1 MNRRYSAEGVE
12 KAEHLYC
19 YSGHSLRGVAELTGV
34 PLTTLKRWSGKN
46 GWVEKK
52 SEIGRA
58 LIEIRTNTVLLRK
71 RIIESVSIRYH
82 EGPIRQQNGTIPVS
96 CRYHSCTVKAAQN
109 NQRIEC
115 GSRFAPSAGAPF
127 EIFPN

>member
-1 MNRRYSAEGVE
+1 MQRKTMSHEIRVIA
-12 KAEHLYC
+12 
-19 YSGHSLRGVAELTGV
+19 LRGVAELTGV
-34 PLTTLKRWSGKN
+34 PLTTLMRWSGKN

-82 EGPIRQQNGTIPVS
+82 EGPIRQQNGIIPVS
-96 CRYHSCTVKAAQN
+96 FRFHSGIMPAAF
-109 NQRIEC
+109 RRRH
-115 GSRFAPSAGAPF
+115 GSAKGPTD
-127 EIFPN
+127 

>member
-1 MNRRYSAEGVE
+1 MNRQYSAEGVE

-19 YSGHSLRGVAELTGV
+19 CSGHSLRGVAELTGV

-58 LIEIRTNTVLLRK
+58 LIEIRTNMVLLRK
-71 RIIESVSIRYH
+71 RIIESVSIQYH
-82 EGPIRQQNGTIPVS
+82 EGPIRQQNGIIPVS
-96 CRYHSCTVKAAQN
+96 CRYHS
-109 NQRIEC
+109 
-115 GSRFAPSAGAPF
+115 GSIQAPSW
-127 EIFPN
+127 